1 MQIKRYDVYILQNQI
16 SESFQFGS
24 LVPIGQISYFYWSF
38 SQQQSYT
45 LQKKVHFSFLLPT
58 YFHLEVVKGVFIDV
72 FHLVHQPHGVVSEST
87 DV

>member
-1 MQIKRYDVYILQNQI
+1 MMYISYKIRSQNLFNL
-16 SESFQFGS
+16 ETGS
-24 LVPIGQISYFYWSF
+24 LVPIGQISYFYWSC

-72 FHLVHQPHGVVSEST
+72 FHLVHKPHGVVSEST